1 MEGENSKTFTELSQ
15 EVAEKFLH
23 TIVFVD
29 DQAGFIEQ
37 EQPKKLDEKPGR
49 GGGQGKD
56 AQESSNERNTHEL
69 DAKKVIDVFAWKGM
83 VCSVLKP
90 DEDEDPL
97 GISIEAAKKADV
109 LILDWQIY
117 NDGGKKAMNI
127 IKNIIASDSEE
138 SPRLRLII
146 VYTGERDI
154 VKISED
160 LGKELIPDFKID
172 DDDFA
177 FSRGHLR
184 IVIFA
189 KEGVDVPDECR
200 DRVLS
205 VKQLSE
211 KVSVE
216 FAKITA
222 GLISNVALEAMSV
235 LRDNTHLIM
244 GRLGPEMDPPY
255 LAHRAL
261 LPNPDDAMYYA
272 IDIIASEFHSLLDT
286 YELGEKTNL
295 RAIKAWIDMKNSE
308 GTSFNIKVGGDDV
321 TVDPEILYEWQ
332 RVGIEESDWFK
343 ERITDK
349 QRRKISNHGHKTLTQ
364 TFCTGEGDANELDCK
379 FAMLTSLKNRYG
391 RSSRIPILT
400 LGTILKEDS
409 TDDSED
415 PYSFW
420 LCIQPRCDSARIENS
435 RNFLFLSLKEVDGE
449 KSFDI
454 VVKYENNDFIRL
466 KINYT
471 IYESKL
477 LEFSPNSSDENV
489 IGAKKE
495 RSYFVF
501 DADDGVRFKWVS
513 ELKSE
518 HAQRIANRF
527 AAKLSRVGLDE
538 SEWLRRWANRRD

>member
-1 MEGENSKTFTELSQ
+1 MERENSKTFTELSR

-29 DQAGFIEQ
+29 DQAGFE
-37 EQPKKLDEKPGR
+37 KKERPTKLEKPGR
-49 GGGQGKD
+49 GSGKEKD
-56 AQESSNERNTHEL
+56 TTQERSNEQNTHKL
-69 DAKKVIDVFAWKGM
+69 DAKKVIDVFAYKGM

-90 DEDEDPL
+90 DEDEEL
-97 GISIEAAKKADV
+97 SGLAVKAAEKADV

-117 NDGGKKAMNI
+117 DDDGEKAMEI
-127 IKNIIASDSEE
+127 IGNIIASDSTEDQ
-138 SPRLRLII
+138 RLRLII
-146 VYTGERDI
+146 IYTAENIVWVSKKMDEQYSGDFKVTGE
-154 VKISED
+154 
-160 LGKELIPDFKID
+160 
-172 DDDFA
+172 DFA

-184 IVIFA
+184 IAIFA
-189 KEGVDVPDECR
+189 KEGVDVLEEYR

-205 VKQLSE
+205 VNQLSE
-211 KVSVE
+211 QVGVE

-244 GRLGPEMDPPY
+244 GRLGHEMDPPY

-308 GTSFNIKVGGDDV
+308 ETSFNIKVGGDHV

-349 QRRKISNHGHKTLTQ
+349 QRRKILNHGHKTLTQ
-364 TFCTGEGDANELDCK
+364 TFCTGDGDANELDCK
-379 FAMLTSLKNRYG
+379 FAMLTSLKNRY
-391 RSSRIPILT
+391 RRYSRIPILT

-409 TDDSED
+409 TDNSEN

-420 LCIQPRCDSARIENS
+420 LCIQPRCDSTRIENS
-435 RNFLFLSLKEVDGE
+435 RNFLFLPLKEVDGE

-454 VVKYENNDFIRL
+454 VVKYKNNDFIRL
-466 KINYT
+466 KINYA

-477 LEFSPNSSDENV
+477 LEFSPNSLDEKV
-489 IGAKKE
+489 IGAKQE
-495 RSYFVF
+495 RSRFVF
-501 DADDGVRFKWVS
+501 DTEDGMCFKWVS
-513 ELKSE
+513 ELKIE